1 MLLDAYSH
9 PLRFGK
15 HRLVLNLSFG
25 LSVSSE
31 LKLGLDDLNPS
42 ADLVPLVE
50 GHVILS
56 VEMFV
61 IFLGTLKVS
70 LWGLCIQLKS

>member
-15 HRLVLNLSFG
+15 HRLVLNLSFS

-42 ADLVPLVE
+42 ADFVPLVE

-56 VEMFV
+56 VE
-61 IFLGTLKVS
+61 ILYILYGHLR
-70 LWGLCIQLKS
+70 